1 MEEKINQLA
10 GQLAEQIKLY
20 KEMEAKYSNNEG
32 RAFELEHRLKS
43 LDSEYCAN
51 EVLRDNLKSDRIK
64 YLSFLERLGNVLKVS
79 EISADVGLDMNVD
92 LILARAEQLVK
103 LEGDA
108 ISDKQTNIYNL
119 QRKIKQLK
127 EQLDNKDLHLDLMR
141 KKLSSM
147 EEEKQGKCQLER
159 EVDDHVMMS
168 KKFKAKVEKLTEQLS
183 GLKSENNGLKAQLLD
198 LNGFRARSCEQEKE
212 IDKLAG
218 KIGELESVKE
228 KMSIKLAKLRDEKDF
243 ASQEVCKTRSSSDG
257 VVNKLSQELRHIKQD
272 LEKTSNREKQVNG
285 GFLATGLMK
294 QLLQFYQSLKL
305 LFF

>member
-1 MEEKINQLA
+1 MIANMEEKIKQLA
-10 GQLAEQIKLY
+10 GQLADQIKLY
-20 KEMEAKYSNNEG
+20 KEMEAKYSNNENKTI
-32 RAFELEHRLKS
+32 ELEHRLRS

-64 YLSFLERLGNVLKVS
+64 YLSFLERLGSVLKVS

-92 LILARAEQLVK
+92 LILARAEQLIK

-141 KKLSSM
+141 KKLSGM

-168 KKFKAKVEKLTEQLS
+168 KKFKSKVEKLTEQLS
-183 GLKSENNGLKAQLLD
+183 GLKSENNSLKAQLLD
-198 LNGFRARSCEQEKE
+198 LNGYKLRTCDQEKE
-212 IDKLAG
+212 IQKLAG

-243 ASQEVCKTRSSSDG
+243 ASDEVYKTRSSSDG
-257 VVNKLSQELRHIKQD
+257 VVNKLSQELRHVKQD
-272 LEKTSNREKQVNG
+272 LEKTYHREKQVI
-285 GFLATGLMK
+285 K
-294 QLLQFYQSLKL
+294 HV
-305 LFF
+305 